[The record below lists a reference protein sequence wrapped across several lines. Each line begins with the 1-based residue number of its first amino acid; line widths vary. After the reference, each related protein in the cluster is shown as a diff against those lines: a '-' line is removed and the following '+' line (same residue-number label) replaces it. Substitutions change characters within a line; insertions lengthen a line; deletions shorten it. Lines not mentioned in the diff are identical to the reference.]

1 MYKEKYLKYKT
12 KYTALKNQLGGAPFF
27 FLEQDKTVPYYEKI
41 KYVKKKF
48 FNFFPETFYIIYY
61 SHNEIKLVRI
71 LFKKNDKTNVYYE
84 VEVPSLHL
92 SYDNDNKQFIIT
104 LFIPTILD
112 SMNYSILDPMK
123 YWVRKLISID
133 DIKNLYKNIIKQLQ
147 SYDQIYRCEEIVK
160 CLELIKSIMLNRLDK
175 ETDYVI
181 KLITLLD
188 SFMKEFNLLLQTI
201 DFKSLPAINKE
212 KEEAIQNYNLIVDTD
227 IMQVQ
232 DYPPIQEERIQFE
245 DEDKLKE
252 TYKEILSPEDYDQII
267 KYRQEMIQQQQQL
280 ESRRKLKAERDKEG
294 AYGPYHNDYR
304 DDDEF

>member
-1 MYKEKYLKYKT
+1 MSKK
-12 KYTALKNQLGGAPFF
+12 KYT
-27 FLEQDKTVPYYEKI
+27 D
-41 KYVKKKF
+41 
-48 FNFFPETFYIIYY
+48 FFPATFYIIYY